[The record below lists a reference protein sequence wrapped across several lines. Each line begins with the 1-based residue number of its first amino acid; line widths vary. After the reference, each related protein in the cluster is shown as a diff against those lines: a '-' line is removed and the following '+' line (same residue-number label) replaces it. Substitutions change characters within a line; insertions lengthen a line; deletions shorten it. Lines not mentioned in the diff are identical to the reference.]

1 MSRDVSVYLEDMLE
15 AIARVREYTVGFDQV
30 RLAEDRRTFDA
41 VVRNL
46 EILGEAAKHVPD
58 DVRALAPNVEWRR
71 IAGLR
76 DVLIH
81 GYFHLAQKIIWD
93 VVQHHLDPLEG
104 SLRQLL
110 AVWPGDLGEP
120 NGEQVDPS

>member
-1 MSRDVSVYLEDMLE
+1 MSREVRVYLEDMLE
-15 AIARVREYTVGFDQV
+15 AIGRIREYTAGYDQA

-58 DVRALAPNVEWRR
+58 DIRSLAPEVEWRR
-71 IAGLR
+71 IAALR

-81 GYFHLAQKIIWD
+81 GYFHIALKVIWE
-93 VVQHHLDPLEG
+93 VVQVRLGPLEK
-104 SLRQLL
+104 SLRQLV
-110 AVWPGDLGEP
+110 ASW
-120 NGEQVDPS
+120 

>member
-1 MSRDVSVYLEDMLE
+1 MSRDAKVYLEDMLE
-15 AIARVREYTVGFDQV
+15 AIGRIREYIEGYDQT

-58 DVRALAPNVEWRR
+58 DVRSLAPEVEWRR

-81 GYFHLAQKIIWD
+81 GYFHIALKVIWE
-93 VVQHHLDPLEG
+93 VVQVHLNPLEE
-104 SLRQLL
+104 SLRQLV
-110 AVWPGDLGEP
+110 ASW
-120 NGEQVDPS
+120 